1 MHHRQK
7 TPMLT
12 TEQVQ
17 RRWLLIDAKGK
28 TLGRL
33 ASEIAKILQGKHR
46 TDYTPHIDS
55 GDCVIVIN
63 ADEIKVSG
71 NKEAQK
77 IYRHYTGFMSGMR
90 ETPFRTMKVK
100 HPDYIIKHAVR
111 GMLPKTRQGKA
122 QLKRLRVFAGSQHE
136 MEAQQPVKVEV

>member
-1 MHHRQK
+1 MYNRQK

-12 TEQVQ
+12 VEQVE

-33 ASEIAKILQGKHR
+33 ATEIATILQGKHR
-46 TDYTPHIDS
+46 PDYTPHIDS

-63 ADEIKVSG
+63 ADQIKVTG

-77 IYRHYTGFMSGMR
+77 KYRHYTGFMAGLR
-90 ETPFRTMKVK
+90 ETPFRVMKEK
-100 HPDYIIKHAVR
+100 HPDHIIKHAVR

-122 QLKRLRVFAGSQHE
+122 QFKRLRVFAGAEHE
-136 MEAQQPVKVEV
+136 LEAQQPVKLEV